1 MQNYD
6 LTAFEKGL
14 DEWNIQL
21 TDKQKNQF
29 LDYYEILTEWNTF
42 MNLTA
47 ITEFQE
53 VVTKHFLDSLSIV
66 KAMDMK
72 KVHSLMDV
80 GTGAGFP
87 GIPLKIVFP
96 HIEVTLLD
104 SLNKRVKFLNEV
116 IQSLELE
123 GIQALHG
130 RAEDYGKQADCRE
143 RYDLCVSRAVA
154 NLSSLSEYCLP
165 FVKEGGKFISYKSGK
180 MEEELEQAKKAVYLL
195 GGNLEKTVC
204 FQLPDT
210 DMERYFAVI
219 AKTRPT
225 PKKYPRKAGLPT
237 KEPLG

>member
-80 GTGAGFP
+80 GTGA
-87 GIPLKIVFP
+87 
-96 HIEVTLLD
+96 
-104 SLNKRVKFLNEV
+104 
-116 IQSLELE
+116 
-123 GIQALHG
+123 
-130 RAEDYGKQADCRE
+130 
-143 RYDLCVSRAVA
+143 
-154 NLSSLSEYCLP
+154 
-165 FVKEGGKFISYKSGK
+165 
-180 MEEELEQAKKAVYLL
+180 
-195 GGNLEKTVC
+195 
-204 FQLPDT
+204 
-210 DMERYFAVI
+210 
-219 AKTRPT
+219 
-225 PKKYPRKAGLPT
+225 
-237 KEPLG
+237 

>member
-96 HIEVTLLD
+96 HI
-104 SLNKRVKFLNEV
+104 
-116 IQSLELE
+116 
-123 GIQALHG
+123 
-130 RAEDYGKQADCRE
+130 
-143 RYDLCVSRAVA
+143 
-154 NLSSLSEYCLP
+154 
-165 FVKEGGKFISYKSGK
+165 
-180 MEEELEQAKKAVYLL
+180 
-195 GGNLEKTVC
+195 
-204 FQLPDT
+204 
-210 DMERYFAVI
+210 
-219 AKTRPT
+219 
-225 PKKYPRKAGLPT
+225 
-237 KEPLG
+237 